1 MRKQNV
7 QISRRSMIGSMVALG
22 AISGTRRLTAALG
35 PTFDLQLNS
44 SDSELQQGF
53 EWAKHQALSYS
64 HAEGDPVGPWYEAS
78 LPGRSAFC
86 MRDVSHMSTGAQV
99 LGLAA
104 QNKNMLRRFAEGISP
119 ARDWCSYWEINKD
132 NLPAPVDYKDDRH
145 FWYNLPAN
153 FDVICTCYRMYLWTR
168 DSAYLESPY
177 LDFYERSM
185 TDYIRTWDRDND
197 GIPDQRPSEKTRGI
211 PTYVEDFSRPVAE
224 GADLLAAEY
233 GAYRALA
240 EMEELRNNQARAQVL
255 RTKARALRAYFNSKW
270 WDPQTKSFYLAK
282 LPGGSFRSDLTR
294 TIGNSETEF
303 ILIFE
308 LPDGIDKTRAVL
320 RQLSGNDVAK
330 THSPSQIGG
339 VEGRSYLPG
348 ILYQYGEVELAYQK
362 LAEMWDPQ
370 LARREYPEVSFT
382 VVGNMVGGLM
392 GIQPL
397 NEPHTIETLSGL
409 PNEKMW
415 VEAANLPILGNRI
428 TVKHSGRSR
437 TVLTNQS
444 GSDLVWRA
452 SFPGAHKQL
461 MVNGVGHRAMQR
473 QRLNDVQE
481 SYVRI
486 PVATGA
492 SIVAAVEA

>member
-1 MRKQNV
+1 MRKQGLE
-7 QISRRSMIGSMVALG
+7 ISRRSMIGSMVAIG
-22 AISGTRRLTAALG
+22 AISGVGRLAVALN

-53 EWAKHQALSYS
+53 EWAKHQALSYA
-64 HAEGDPVGPWYEAS
+64 HAGEDPVGPWYEAS

-168 DSAYLESPY
+168 DRAYLESPY

-211 PTYVEDFSRPVAE
+211 PTYVEDFSHPVAE
-224 GADLLAAEY
+224 GADLLASEY
-233 GAYRALA
+233 GAYRACA
-240 EMEELRNNQARAQVL
+240 EIETLRNNQARALAFQ
-255 RTKARALRAYFNSKW
+255 TKALALRAYFNSTW
-270 WDPQTKSFYLAK
+270 WNPQTKNFYLAK
-282 LPGGSFRSDLTR
+282 LPDGSFRSELTQ

-308 LPDGIDKTRAVL
+308 LPDGVEKIRAAL
-320 RQLSGNDVAK
+320 RQLLGNDVAK

-362 LAEMWDPQ
+362 LAEMWDPH

-382 VVGNMVGGLM
+382 VVGNIVGGLM

-397 NEPHTIETLSGL
+397 NDPRGIETLSSL
-409 PNEKMW
+409 PNEKIW
-415 VEAANLPILGNRI
+415 VEVANIPILGNRI

-437 TVLTNQS
+437 TVLTNRS
-444 GSDLVWRA
+444 GSELIWRA
-452 SFPGAHKQL
+452 SFPGTHKQL
-461 MVNGVGHRAMQR
+461 MVNGVGLRAVQG
-473 QRLNDVQE
+473 QRLNHVQE

-486 PVATGA
+486 PVGA
-492 SIVAAVEA
+492 GESTVAEIEA